1 MSINSVVLVGR
12 LTKDV
17 EIRMTQSGT
26 KIGSFTLAVNRNRT
40 GNGGQ
45 VEADFI
51 RCMTFN
57 KTAENMERYTHKGSQ
72 VAIEGR
78 IQTGSYTDRDGKKV
92 YTTDVACDTVQFLDP
107 RETTNNSYSNNT
119 QMNTVN
125 NYQQQQTTTTTPPPF
140 SRSMERDNPF
150 ESDYDPDGVLD
161 IDSDDLPF

>member
-1 MSINSVVLVGR
+1 MSINRVVLVGR
-12 LTKDV
+12 LTKDI

-26 KIGSFTLAVNRNRT
+26 KIGNFTLAVQRNKA

-45 VEADFI
+45 VEADFV
-51 RCMTFN
+51 RCLAFN

-92 YTTDVACDTVQFLDP
+92 YTTDVACETVQFLDP
-107 RETTNNSYSNNT
+107 KESTSNSYA
-119 QMNTVN
+119 N
-125 NYQQQQTTTTTPPPF
+125 NYQNPQTPPPF
-140 SRSMERDNPF
+140 SASMTRNNPF
-150 ESDYDPDGVLD
+150 MDEPEEEYDTGLD

>member
-1 MSINSVVLVGR
+1 MSINRVVLVGR

-17 EIRMTQSGT
+17 DIRMTQSGN
-26 KIGSFTLAVNRNRT
+26 KIGSFTLAVQRNKA

-51 RCMTFN
+51 RCLAFN

-92 YTTDVACDTVQFLDP
+92 YTTDVACDSVQFLEP
-107 RETTNNSYSNNT
+107 KQQQVSNYANSYQNPTS
-119 QMNTVN
+119 
-125 NYQQQQTTTTTPPPF
+125 PPPF
-140 SRSMERDNPF
+140 NPMGNAENPF
-150 ESDYDPDGVLD
+150 EEEPEYDGGFEAPGFE

>member
-1 MSINSVVLVGR
+1 MSINRVVLVGR
-12 LTKDV
+12 LTKDI
-17 EIRMTQSGT
+17 ETRMTQSGT
-26 KIGSFTLAVNRNRT
+26 KIGSFTLAVQRNKA

-51 RCMTFN
+51 RCLAFN

-92 YTTDVACDTVQFLDP
+92 YTTDVSCESVQFLDP
-107 RETTNNSYSNNT
+107 KESTNNSYANS
-119 QMNTVN
+119 
-125 NYQQQQTTTTTPPPF
+125 YQQNPQTPPPF
-140 SRSMERDNPF
+140 SASMTRNNPF
-150 ESDYDPDGVLD
+150 MADSEPEEDDYDTGLD